1 MFMAIFNRKS
11 SLLCIFVCKINDTV
25 EGYCRMGN
33 DRKFLKCKLQNFCR
47 LANIKTSLI
56 NNA

>member
-25 EGYCRMGN
+25 EGYCRTGN
-33 DRKFLKCKLQNFCR
+33 DCEF
-47 LANIKTSLI
+47 LI
-56 NNA
+56 NVNCKIFVGSQTLKQV